1 MAYQKDNQLN
11 FDILSWNEIIN
22 YLKENIQ
29 IKRTDHWQELLNER
43 VANSHRELARSTPAV
58 NNYLQ
63 WIRSR
68 NKNIKASS
76 KSIPSSILGPKIT
89 EGEIIDVRVSCRGP
103 DDKLYD
109 KDEQL
114 RQRLPRGCTLIQC
127 QLKDE
132 AQPRLDFGLFALRK
146 FSGGLG

>member
-76 KSIPSSILGPKIT
+76 KSIPSSILGPKII